1 MGRGWQFIDR
11 PTEDAMLRSAL
22 SDEENAG
29 VVVIGPAGVG
39 KTTLARA
46 VTATLPTAH
55 VNWVACTDSSRTI
68 PLGAFAQWVGDGTA
82 DNPAGQI
89 AAARRALLAD
99 DDVVIGVD
107 DAHLLDPLSATLL
120 HNIAIDR
127 AARIVATLRNTE
139 QVPEVLMSLWK
150 DGYLQWLELRPFT
163 RQETA
168 VLLESVLGGTVEEL
182 SADFIWETSEGNPL
196 FLRHLVTGALEAGT
210 LRKTEGVWQMRGRAQ
225 VSAGLA
231 ALLDSRLDDAGG
243 PALDV
248 LKLLA
253 LCEPLD
259 LEALVELLG
268 VNAVDAAERADLIR
282 IADGG
287 GQLRVRIAHP
297 LYGDV
302 MRRRIGTASAR
313 ETRGRIAAVLRTRD
327 IGSAARRIQLAQLYA
342 DSDQDADVVLLLTAG
357 QDALSMADLLL
368 AEHLARAALRQG
380 EKLPATERGPVLLA
394 ARLMLFRSAIL
405 QGRTAEAEA
414 IVDEMSP
421 DTAGD
426 DVQLVRWWGA
436 PLMGIRYF
444 ATAEVPQ
451 AHEVLETLRARVTDP
466 AMVAILD
473 AYESVFDV
481 QENRLEPG
489 VTSAAA
495 VLSNP
500 AAPQLAIESAAFAAG
515 QAMPMMGRGNDF
527 APIAQRVRAT
537 ENPEAMIGILARYTD
552 VVALS
557 MLGDLDGAEQQAAAY
572 ARFSNPGQYVGWA
585 VSKVMA
591 AVVANYRG
599 QFANVISPIEQALAA
614 LVGEDALPWQLPAQL
629 LLARAH
635 AALGHP
641 EDADRMMARANR
653 HIGPHMAIY
662 GPQVTLANAW
672 VAAARGGDKTA
683 IALARKAAEAAHD
696 VCQYAVEAEALH
708 DAARFGDR
716 GVSARLSWLA
726 DRVQGRPVELYARHA
741 VALDEGDAGALDATS
756 LQFEQLGLMLS
767 ASDAA
772 AQAAAFH
779 ERGGDHGRSADSAAR
794 AQDLAERAGGFL
806 TPALAATARPLPLS
820 SREREIAALI
830 SGGLTNRQIAER
842 LSVSVR
848 TVEGHIYR
856 GCTKLDASDREEF
869 AAIVRQSGAG

>member
-1 MGRGWQFIDR
+1 M
-11 PTEDAMLRSAL
+11 
-22 SDEENAG
+22 
-29 VVVIGPAGVG
+29 
-39 KTTLARA
+39 
-46 VTATLPTAH
+46 
-55 VNWVACTDSSRTI
+55 I
-68 PLGAFAQWVGDGTA
+68 PRGAFAQWVGDSSA

-89 AAARRALLAD
+89 ADARRALLAD
-99 DDVVIGVD
+99 EDVVIGVD

-120 HNIAIDR
+120 HNIAIER
-127 AARIVATLRNTE
+127 AARIVATLRSTE

-168 VLLESVLGGTVEEL
+168 ALLESVLGGTVEEL

-196 FLRHLVTGALEAGT
+196 FLRHLVTEALESGT
-210 LRKTEGVWQMRGRAQ
+210 LRKTDGVWQMRGRAQ

-259 LEALVELLG
+259 LEALVELIG
-268 VNAVDAAERADLIR
+268 VNAVDAAEQADLIR
-282 IADGG
+282 IADDD

-327 IGSAARRIQLAQLYA
+327 IGSAARRIQLAQLHA
-342 DSDQDADVVLLLTAG
+342 ESDQDAGVLLLLTAG
-357 QDALSMADLLL
+357 QDALSMADLPL

-380 EKLPATERGPVLLA
+380 EKMPPGERGPFLLA
-394 ARLMLFRSAIL
+394 ARLMLFRSAML
-405 QGRTAEAEA
+405 QGRTAEAKA

-421 DTAGD
+421 ADHDD
-426 DVQLVRWWGA
+426 DVQLVQWWGV
-436 PLMGIRYF
+436 PLMGVRFF
-444 ATAEVPQ
+444 ATAQVRQ
-451 AHEVLETLRARVTDP
+451 AREVLDTLRNRVTDP
-466 AMVAILD
+466 AMVTIID
-473 AYESVFDV
+473 GYEAVFTV
-481 QENRLEPG
+481 QENHLERG
-489 VTSAAA
+489 VRYAAA

-500 AAPQLAIESAAFAAG
+500 DAPPLALELATFAAG
-515 QAMPMMGRGNDF
+515 QAMPMMGRGKDF
-527 APIAQRVRAT
+527 EPIAQSVRAT
-537 ENPEAMIGILARYTD
+537 EHPEAMVGLLARYCD
-552 VVALS
+552 VLALS
-557 MLGDLDGAEQQAAAY
+557 MSGDLDRAEQQAGAY
-572 ARFSNPGQYVGWA
+572 TRFTGPGQYVGWA
-585 VSKVMA
+585 LTKVMA
-591 AVVANYRG
+591 ALVAMYRG
-599 QFANVISPIEQALAA
+599 RFSEVVSPIEQALAA

-641 EDADRMMARANR
+641 EDADRMMAQADR
-653 HIGPHMAIY
+653 HMGPHMAIY

-683 IALARKAAEAAHD
+683 IGLARKAAEAAHD

-716 GVSARLSWLA
+716 AVSARLSWLA

-741 VALDEGDAGALDATS
+741 VAVAEGDATALDATS
-756 LQFEQLGLMLS
+756 LRFEQLGLMLS

-779 ERGGDHGRSADSAAR
+779 ERGGDHRRSAKSATR
-794 AQDLAERAGGFL
+794 AQHLAQRAGGFV

-869 AAIVRQSGAG
+869 AAIVRQSGTG